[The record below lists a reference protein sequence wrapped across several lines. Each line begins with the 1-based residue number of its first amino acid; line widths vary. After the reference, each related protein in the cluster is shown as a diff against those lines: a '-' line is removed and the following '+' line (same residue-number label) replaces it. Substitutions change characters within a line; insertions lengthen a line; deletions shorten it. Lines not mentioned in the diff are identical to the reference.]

1 MDISTRRPPQLYGI
15 EEDCAILYEMN
26 ELYRQQSEKEIG
38 DLPVFLWA
46 TAAVVTMILIH
57 GRVGYAQYRIWLQ
70 PIS

>member
-1 MDISTRRPPQLYGI
+1 MDIYTWRPPQLYGI

-38 DLPVFLWA
+38 DLPVLLWA
-46 TAAVVTMILIH
+46 IAGVFTMLLIH
-57 GRVGYAQYRIWLQ
+57 GLVGYAQYRVWLQ